1 MMDFD
6 QWFRHENDS
15 DLSLGKSIDDS
26 KGRMMK
32 NTILGLMI
40 ILSCCFVS
48 ASFAGETQFN
58 FAAPGHL
65 TVEKT
70 WVEVSIEK
78 NGHLEFLAVNSQPQ
92 GKVSMKLIEKV
103 TILSGAYAGWGY
115 AYAEYKYGSLK
126 GAIYFVFQHD
136 QWQGMLSGDL
146 VGVAQQSN
154 GLQGFMTWRLAKING
169 ADSQGTVELA
179 FVSYKPG
186 KQSTI
191 EDVWMPVQTDYT
203 LSTDVDSTGHYS
215 GPYEQQTTVLLLPA
229 PDGNLH
235 HSRKFKGGGLEFGT
249 YQADMESGSIWSFID
264 NTEAADPFN
273 KKRFGIRDGALAGT
287 SEVSFSKHAGGDTKI
302 LGNSIHVTPY

>member
-1 MMDFD
+1 MKTI
-6 QWFRHENDS
+6 W
-15 DLSLGKSIDDS
+15 SL
-26 KGRMMK
+26 
-32 NTILGLMI
+32 LI
-40 ILSCCFVS
+40 ILCCCFVS
-48 ASFAGETQFN
+48 AAFAEETQIN
-58 FAAPGHL
+58 LIATDSP

-78 NGHLEFLAVNSQPQ
+78 NAQLEFLAVNSQPQ

-115 AYAEYKYGSLK
+115 AYSEYKYGNLK
-126 GAIYFVFQHD
+126 GAIYFVFHYD

-154 GLQGFMTWRLAKING
+154 GLEGFMTWRLAKVNG

-186 KQSTI
+186 KQSTV
-191 EDVWMPVQTDYT
+191 EDVWMPVQTGYT

-235 HSRKFKGGGLEFGT
+235 HSKKFKGGGLEFGT
-249 YQADMESGSIWSFID
+249 YETDIGSGSLWSFID
-264 NTEAADPFN
+264 NTENIDPFN

-287 SEVSFSKHAGGDTKI
+287 SEVSFSKGADGRTKI
-302 LGNSIHVTPY
+302 LGSSTHVMPY

>member
-32 NTILGLMI
+32 NKIWGLMI

-58 FAAPGHL
+58 FAAPGHQ

-92 GKVSMKLIEKV
+92 GKVSIKLIEKV
-103 TILSGAYAGWGY
+103 TILSGPYAGWGY
-115 AYAEYKYGSLK
+115 AYSGYKYGNLK
-126 GAIYFVFQHD
+126 GAIYFVFHHD

-154 GLQGFMTWRLAKING
+154 GMEGFMTWRVAKVSG
-169 ADSQGTVELA
+169 ADSQGTVDLA
-179 FVSYKPG
+179 FVSYNPG
-186 KQSTI
+186 KQSTVQ
-191 EDVWMPVQTDYT
+191 DVWMPVLTAYP
-203 LSTDVDSTGHYS
+203 LSTKIDSAGHYTGH
-215 GPYEQQTTVLLLPA
+215 YEQQTTVLLLPA

-235 HSRKFKGGGLEFGT
+235 RAKQFKGCGLEFGT
-249 YQADMESGSIWSFID
+249 YEAGMDSGTVWSFID
-264 NTEAADPFN
+264 NAKNVDPFN
-273 KKRFGIRDGALAGT
+273 EKRYGTRDGALAGT
-287 SEVSFSKHAGGDTKI
+287 SEISFDKDAGGEKLIIGTAV
-302 LGNSIHVTPY
+302 HVAPF

>member
-1 MMDFD
+1 
-6 QWFRHENDS
+6 
-15 DLSLGKSIDDS
+15 
-26 KGRMMK
+26 MK
-32 NTILGLMI
+32 NKIWGLMI
-40 ILSCCFVS
+40 ILSCCLVS
-48 ASFAGETQFN
+48 VSFAGETQFN
-58 FAAPGHL
+58 LTAPYSP
-65 TVEKT
+65 TAEKT
-70 WVEVSIEK
+70 WVDVSIEK

-103 TILSGAYAGWGY
+103 TILSGDYAGWGY
-115 AYAEYKYGSLK
+115 AYSEYKYGNLK
-126 GAIYFVFQHD
+126 GAIYFVFHHD

-154 GLQGFMTWRLAKING
+154 GLEGFMTWRLAKVNG

-179 FVSYKPG
+179 FVSYNPG

-191 EDVWMPVQTDYT
+191 EDVWMPVQTGYT

-235 HSRKFKGGGLEFGT
+235 HSKKFKGGGLEFGT
-249 YQADMESGSIWSFID
+249 YQADMESGTVWSFID

>member
-1 MMDFD
+1 MKTI
-6 QWFRHENDS
+6 W
-15 DLSLGKSIDDS
+15 SL
-26 KGRMMK
+26 
-32 NTILGLMI
+32 LI
-40 ILSCCFVS
+40 ILCCCFVS
-48 ASFAGETQFN
+48 ASFAEETQFN
-58 FAAPGHL
+58 LIATDSP

-115 AYAEYKYGSLK
+115 AYSEYKYGSLK
-126 GAIYFVFQHD
+126 GAIYFVFHYD

-154 GLQGFMTWRLAKING
+154 GLEGFMTWRLAKVNG
-169 ADSQGTVELA
+169 AESQGTIDLA

-186 KQSTI
+186 KQSTVK
-191 EDVWMPVQTDYT
+191 DVWMPVQSGYT

-235 HSRKFKGGGLEFGT
+235 RSKQYKGCGLEFGT
-249 YQADMESGSIWSFID
+249 YEAGMDSGTVWYFID
-264 NTEAADPFN
+264 NTKMVDPFN
-273 KKRFGIRDGALAGT
+273 EKRYGTRDGVLAGT
-287 SEVSFSKHAGGDTKI
+287 SEIFFDKNAKSNMKVSGKA
-302 LGNSIHVTPY
+302 IHVAPY